1 MPKIPNPDKHFA
13 DLIRQYAVLDALP
26 DTDVILSKAGIGIPQ
41 LRNLM
46 HDSQVETVWNT
57 RLAGVTG
64 VGFSIEPGDAAPKAQ
79 RAASYIKEMVRSYDF
94 PTIISAMMDAVA
106 FGFCPVEIIWN
117 TAGRQ
122 WKAVDFIPK
131 PPEWFFFS
139 GTKELMF
146 RSIGSY
152 TGQKVPD
159 NKFILVQNRP
169 SYANPYGIK
178 LFSKVYWPVTFRR
191 NGVRWW
197 VTFLEKFGSP
207 FIYGKF
213 QKGAS
218 AEDKDDL
225 LSALEDMIANSVAV
239 GPDDSYVEIKG
250 DTIRSQSGKV
260 HEAFY
265 DAQNAEIAK
274 AILGQTLTSDIGEHG
289 SRAAAQVHYQVKA
302 DITKSDQRL
311 VAQAFN
317 KLFALVTLFNFGA
330 AVPPPRFVFEQ
341 MAELH
346 KDRAE
351 RDKILY
357 DMGAR
362 FNADYLSAHY
372 QIDPSHIEVQSP
384 AFSSKSDL
392 QQFSRRENSE
402 TVEDFTKRLEKQGQD
417 TIDAFIEDF
426 QRDIDKSGNFSD
438 AANRILNSHKRQFK
452 HRSKLAQI
460 LDNLRYV
467 AASAGASNA
476 EK

>member
-1 MPKIPNPDKHFA
+1 MLHNPNKHFA
-13 DLIRQYAVLDALP
+13 DLIKQYSMLDILSDP
-26 DTDVILSKAGIGIPQ
+26 DVILAKAGIGIPN

-46 HDSQVETVWNT
+46 NDSQVETVWNT

-64 VGFSIEPGDAAPKAQ
+64 AGFTIEPGDANPKAR
-79 RAASYIKEMVRSYDF
+79 RAVNFVKEMVRNYDF

-106 FGFCPVEIIWN
+106 FGFCPVEIIWGT
-117 TAGRQ
+117 TAKMWR
-122 WKAVDFIPK
+122 AVDFVPK

-139 GTKELMF
+139 QRKNLMF
-146 RSIGSY
+146 RSSVSASR
-152 TGQKVPD
+152 VPE
-159 NKFILVQNRP
+159 NKFILIQNRP
-169 SYANPYGIK
+169 SYQNPYGVK

-197 VTFLEKFGSP
+197 TMFIEKFGAP

-218 AEDKDDL
+218 TEDRDDL
-225 LSALEDMIANSVAV
+225 LSALEDILANSVAV

-250 DTIRSQSGKV
+250 DSIRSQSGQV

-265 DAQNAEIAK
+265 NAQNAEIAK

-289 SRAAAQVHYQVKA
+289 SRAAAEVHYQVKA

-311 VAQAFN
+311 VAGAFN
-317 KLFALVTLFNFGA
+317 KLFALVTQFNFGA
-330 AVPPPRFVFEQ
+330 EVPAPRFEFEQ
-341 MAELH
+341 MEELH
-346 KDRAE
+346 KERAE

-372 QIDPSHIEVQSP
+372 QVDPAHIKVQLPSP
-384 AFSSKSDL
+384 TSPGGF
-392 QQFSRRENSE
+392 QQFSRRENNE
-402 TVEDFTKRLEKQGQD
+402 TIFDFTGRLERQGQD
-417 TIDAFIEDF
+417 TIDAIIDDF
-426 QRDIDKSGNFSD
+426 RKDISKARSFDD
-438 AANRILNSHKRQFK
+438 ASNRILNRHKRQFK
-452 HRSKLAQI
+452 QRSKLVQI

-467 AASAGASNA
+467 AASAGTSNA
-476 EK
+476 KK